1 MATEISVPDIGDF
14 ESVEIIEILVKPG
27 DTIKKNDPVVTL
39 ESDKSSVE
47 VPSPFAGKIS
57 ALKVKIGDKVSTG
70 SVLALIEDEKAK
82 VEQQSSEQEKEKTK
96 PLVLKEDDVLP
107 ETEKIIKE
115 AESTI
120 PQTSLE
126 SSTVQPIQIDEI
138 TKVDELKVDKEETAE
153 DKLVIVQDKLLRTM
167 AEMENQRRR
176 FEKEKQEAFEFGG
189 FNFAGES
196 LSLLD
201 NIDRAIMSFRNDE
214 NLKNNK
220 DLNKIIDGIEVVKKD
235 LVSIFKKN
243 GIESIECINKKFD
256 PNFHQ
261 AMLEVEDNT
270 KEPGTVV
277 QEIQK
282 GYMMKDR
289 LLRPSLVS
297 VTKKREE
304 KLEKTTND
312 DKKTDKKSEKKWL
325 FCL

>member
-1 MATEISVPDIGDF
+1 MTKADKETETLS
-14 ESVEIIEILVKPG
+14 ETKEEIQ
-27 DTIKKNDPVVTL
+27 NNN
-39 ESDKSSVE
+39 
-47 VPSPFAGKIS
+47 
-57 ALKVKIGDKVSTG
+57 
-70 SVLALIEDEKAK
+70 K
-82 VEQQSSEQEKEKTK
+82 VEKK
-96 PLVLKEDDVLP
+96 
-107 ETEKIIKE
+107 
-115 AESTI
+115 
-120 PQTSLE
+120 
-126 SSTVQPIQIDEI
+126 
-138 TKVDELKVDKEETAE
+138 KEETAE

-189 FNFAGES
+189 FNFASES
-196 LSLLD
+196 LLLLD
-201 NIDRAIMSFRNDE
+201 NIERAIMSFRNDE

-282 GYMMKDR
+282 GYMMKGR

-312 DKKTDKKSEKKWL
+312 NKETDKKSEKK
-325 FCL
+325 

>member
-1 MATEISVPDIGDF
+1 MT
-14 ESVEIIEILVKPG
+14 K
-27 DTIKKNDPVVTL
+27 
-39 ESDKSSVE
+39 SDK
-47 VPSPFAGKIS
+47 K
-57 ALKVKIGDKVSTG
+57 
-70 SVLALIEDEKAK
+70 K
-82 VEQQSSEQEKEKTK
+82 VEKTLSESKEENQKNEKVEKENA
-96 PLVLKEDDVLP
+96 PP
-107 ETEKIIKE
+107 
-115 AESTI
+115 
-120 PQTSLE
+120 
-126 SSTVQPIQIDEI
+126 
-138 TKVDELKVDKEETAE
+138 KEETVE
-153 DKLVIVQDKLLRTM
+153 DKLKVVQEKLLRTM

-201 NIDRAIMSFRNDE
+201 NIDRAIISFKNDE

-220 DLNKIIDGIEVVKKD
+220 NLNKIIDGIEIVKQD

-243 GIESIECINKKFD
+243 GITTIECINKKFD

-261 AMLEVEDNT
+261 AMLEVDDNT
-270 KEPGTVV
+270 KDPGTVI

-304 KLEKTTND
+304 KVEKTTKD
-312 DKKTDKKSEKKWL
+312 DKKEQKK
-325 FCL
+325 

>member
-1 MATEISVPDIGDF
+1 MTKADKETETLS
-14 ESVEIIEILVKPG
+14 ETKEEIQ
-27 DTIKKNDPVVTL
+27 NNN
-39 ESDKSSVE
+39 
-47 VPSPFAGKIS
+47 
-57 ALKVKIGDKVSTG
+57 
-70 SVLALIEDEKAK
+70 K
-82 VEQQSSEQEKEKTK
+82 VEKK
-96 PLVLKEDDVLP
+96 
-107 ETEKIIKE
+107 
-115 AESTI
+115 
-120 PQTSLE
+120 
-126 SSTVQPIQIDEI
+126 
-138 TKVDELKVDKEETAE
+138 KEETAE

-270 KEPGTVV
+270 KESGTVV

-312 DKKTDKKSEKKWL
+312 DKKTDKKSEKK
-325 FCL
+325 